1 MSPYRVVISD
11 DTAPIRLLLSMSLPA
26 YGPFEVVAE
35 TSNGFEAVHAVRK
48 FQPDLLL
55 LDLSMPVM
63 DGLSAAKEIRGFD
76 CRVRIVV
83 FTGFEA
89 GSLAGRARALGVSAY
104 VEKGIALNELADLL
118 CAVMLDGAAAR
129 GFGPA
134 DDGTTAE
141 DTG

>member
-1 MSPYRVVISD
+1 MTYRVVVAD

-35 TSNGFEAVHAVRK
+35 AVDGAEAVVKVRK
-48 FQPDLLL
+48 HQPDLLL

-63 DGLSAAKEIRGFD
+63 DGLAAAELIRTFD
-76 CRVRIVV
+76 STVRIVV

-89 GSLAGRARALGVSAY
+89 EDLRGRAGRVGVSAY
-104 VEKGIALNELADLL
+104 VEKGIALDELADLL
-118 CAVMLDGAAAR
+118 GGVMSAAAR
-129 GFGPA
+129 GFGPTG
-134 DDGTTAE
+134 DGVIE